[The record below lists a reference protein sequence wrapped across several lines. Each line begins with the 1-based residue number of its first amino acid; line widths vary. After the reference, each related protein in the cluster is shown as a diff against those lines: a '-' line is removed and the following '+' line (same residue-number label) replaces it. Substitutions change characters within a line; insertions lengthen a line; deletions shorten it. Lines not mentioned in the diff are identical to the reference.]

1 MELTLENISEQDTA
15 RIGKSIAPLLFP
27 GAFIALFG
35 DLGLGQDHLYKGC
48 RRGVGHRQY
57 TEPYL
62 HHSP

>member
-35 DLGLGQDHLYKGC
+35 DLGSGC